1 MNLPDDSWNRFV
13 LRAIEEAPQIEAEKP
28 LYALFWYQTEVNNG
42 GHLQY
47 FLNVTEPGEWHI
59 AVDAARSIGQ
69 DEVAANLAQSVALWE
84 SVDRTAPNSTEQF
97 VDAALEDEFGH
108 FDRKFYELEGP
119 FRQAFENAI
128 E

>member
-1 MNLPDDSWNRFV
+1 MNLPDDPWNRFV
-13 LRAIEEAPQIEAEKP
+13 LRAVEEAPQIESEKP
-28 LYALFWYQTEVNNG
+28 LYALFWYQSEVNNG

-47 FLNVTEPGEWHI
+47 FLNVSEPGEWQM
-59 AVDAARSIGQ
+59 AAGAARGIGQ
-69 DEVAANLAQSVALWE
+69 EAVADNLAQAVALWQ
-84 SVDRTAPNSTEQF
+84 SADRSAPNTSEEF
-97 VDAALEDEFGH
+97 VDEALEDEFGH

>member
-1 MNLPDDSWNRFV
+1 M
-13 LRAIEEAPQIEAEKP
+13 
-28 LYALFWYQTEVNNG
+28 
-42 GHLQY
+42 
-47 FLNVTEPGEWHI
+47 TEPGEWHI

-69 DEVAANLAQSVALWE
+69 DAVAANLAQAVALWE

-97 VDAALEDEFGH
+97 VDTALEDEFGH